1 MVDTPCRYPYP
12 LLAMLSTWQKLF
24 LGIVCAALTTCST
37 MVLKWVYGRFN
48 RVEKLRRGAFN
59 PTKID

>member
-24 LGIVCAALTTCST
+24 LGIVCAALMTCST

-59 PTKID
+59 PIKID